1 MSTEPTEP
9 TEPTGPSAQTARE
22 LLQEAGRLGAASRAG
37 ASWPHIAML
46 LGLGAISSLSLLSF
60 WLVGQFNESLIAL
73 PMMAM
78 LVWLAI
84 FMGFMLANG
93 RTTKLGFTRRWM
105 TFMGIWAG
113 LWILG
118 TVVGLVFF
126 PGSLW
131 FFIAISTAIT
141 ANSVIGAWREV
152 RA

>member
-1 MSTEPTEP
+1 MNPDPTA
-9 TEPTGPSAQTARE
+9 PSAQAARE
-22 LLQEAGRLGAASRAG
+22 MLEQAGRLGAASRAG

-60 WLVGQFNESLIAL
+60 WMVGQFDESLIAL
-73 PMMAM
+73 PLLAM
-78 LVWLAI
+78 LLWLGI

-93 RTTKLGFTRRWM
+93 RTTKFGFTRRWM
-105 TFMGIWAG
+105 AFMGIWAG
-113 LWILG
+113 LWTLG

-131 FFIAISTAIT
+131 FFVAVSAAIT